1 MKTEVPVAWI
11 DARHPNANRKM
22 WGLTLLE
29 RNIRELELQGI
40 QTVVILTREG
50 DTPVEHFCHGLSR
63 SIELRIETA
72 GRSGALPS
80 LLALIKSSEQPVIAL
95 EGHALND
102 RRLLNLLVNNSH
114 DLAILPTFGHAPAGL
129 ARLSK
134 DCLEGLEGVV
144 AFSLTELIETAVAEN
159 RLPAYDL
166 SQFDTYMDNLR
177 RRVPPYAIRVEDE
190 VTYREAETIL
200 KRTVQKGVLEVVGKF
215 IHPPLEFGA
224 VRLIAEK
231 PITPNQITIVWVLL
245 ALSVIPLYLT
255 GHLLLGTIFAALV
268 GILDGVDGKLAR
280 LTLRFSEAGDKL
292 DHISGTIN
300 DALWYMAL
308 GWYFSGG
315 NLHSRPAM
323 FAFLLLGSYLIHRIV
338 PGLFRGFYARE
349 IYDYEKIDEF
359 ARLIGARVNNNVWV
373 FLIGILLGKA
383 RESFYVIS
391 VWMAITALWFIVRFA
406 WVSYQHRGVEKQF
419 ELSRIR

>member
-1 MKTEVPVAWI
+1 MNPGTPIAWI
-11 DARHPNANRKM
+11 DARHPNAKRKM

-40 QTVVILTREG
+40 ETIVLLTQSGE
-50 DTPVEHFCHGLSR
+50 DPTNSFCHGISQTTR
-63 SIELRIETA
+63 LRVEA
-72 GRSGALPS
+72 ADQSGPLPS
-80 LLALIKSSEQPVIAL
+80 LFSLIQSSQVPVIAL

-102 RRLLNLLVNNSH
+102 RRLLKILVESAN
-114 DLAILPTFGHAPAGL
+114 DLAILPEYGPAPAGL
-129 ARLSK
+129 ARLSR
-134 DCLEGLEGVV
+134 DTLEALEGVV
-144 AFSLTELIETAVAEN
+144 AFSLTELLQTAVAEN
-159 RLPAYDL
+159 RLPCFDL

-177 RRVPPYAIRVEDE
+177 RRVPPYAIKVEDE
-190 VTYREAETIL
+190 ATYRAAEKVL

-224 VRLIAEK
+224 VRLIAESK
-231 PITPNQITIVWVLL
+231 ITPNQITLVWVLL

-255 GHLLLGTIFAALV
+255 GHLLLGTLFAALV

-315 NLHSRPAM
+315 NLHSRPAL
-323 FAFLLLGSYLIHRIV
+323 FAALLLGSYLIHRIV
-338 PGLFRGFYARE
+338 PGLFRGFFARE
-349 IYDYEKIDEF
+349 IYDYQKIDEV

-373 FLIGILLGKA
+373 FLIGLLLEKPL
-383 RESFYVIS
+383 ETFYLIS
-391 VWMAITALWFIVRFA
+391 VWMAITALWFIVRFF
-406 WVSYQHRGVEKQF
+406 WVSYQQRGVEKQF